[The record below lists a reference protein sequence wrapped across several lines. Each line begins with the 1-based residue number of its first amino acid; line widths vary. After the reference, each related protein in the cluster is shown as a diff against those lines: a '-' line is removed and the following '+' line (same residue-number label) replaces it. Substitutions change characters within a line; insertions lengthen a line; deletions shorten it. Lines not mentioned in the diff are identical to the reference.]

1 MSIRVV
7 VNGAN
12 GKMGQVSIAA
22 IDAATDLELVAKTN
36 KGDDLAQV
44 IGDIRADV
52 VVDFTEPACVYHNT
66 LLIIDAGACPV
77 IGTTGLSWDEINQ
90 LQARAKMKD
99 VGGVIAP
106 NFSIS
111 AILMMRYARDASRY
125 LPDVE
130 IIETHHPQKKD
141 APSGTAKK
149 TAEMIASVRPCDVSD
164 EVHCY
169 HGVPIHSVRLTGCFA
184 HQAVV
189 FGNQGETL
197 TIRHDAMSRESMMP
211 GLISACRAV
220 VSLDELYYGLE
231 SILELSKDVALP
243 HA

>member
-1 MSIRVV
+1 MNIRVV
-7 VNGAN
+7 INGAN
-12 GKMGQVSIAA
+12 GKMGQVSVAA
-22 IDAATDLELVAKTN
+22 IDAATDLELVGKTN

-44 IGDIRADV
+44 IADTRADV

-77 IGTTGLSWDEINQ
+77 IGTTGLSLDEIIQ
-90 LQARAKMKD
+90 LQSRAKAKN

-111 AILMMRYARDASRY
+111 AILMMRYARDAARY

-149 TAEMIASVRPCDVSD
+149 TAEMIASVRPSDVND
-164 EVHCY
+164 ESHYY

-184 HQAVV
+184 HQTVV

-211 GLISACRAV
+211 GLIIACRTAV
-220 VSLDELYYGLE
+220 NSRELYYGLE
-231 SILELSKDVALP
+231 SVLQLSKDVASS
-243 HA
+243 HT